1 MIKLA
6 ELLSPWF
13 KQAGID
19 PVVIEEVADT
29 ELHGLK
35 LDSRKVSHGDCFV
48 AVQGH
53 QIDGRLF
60 IRQAIEAGAVA
71 VLQQANSFSVDF
83 SGPVPVICVPQL
95 PTLLSQLGGQFYQH
109 PSQQLALVGV
119 TGTNGKTTVT
129 HLVAQLYQSAGRSAA
144 VLGTLGSGFIGH
156 LLTEKNTT
164 PDALTVQARLAA
176 FAHEGADVVAME
188 VSSHALVQDRVS
200 ALQFS
205 AVVATNI
212 SRDHLDYHGSM
223 EAYAEAKADLL
234 HNYPARHR
242 IYNLD
247 DARVRE
253 WYRGDAGEIG
263 YTLEGRTGPG
273 TILSATNLT
282 FSEQGA
288 QFTLHWLGDEV
299 TVYSPLV
306 GRFNVS
312 NVLAALAVL
321 VADDTPLDVLA
332 AAVALL
338 RPVAG
343 RMETFTSTDKPMAIV
358 DYAHTPDAL
367 EQVLQAARGHCK
379 GRLWCVFGCGGDRD
393 RGKRPQMG
401 QVASQLA
408 DVVVVTDDNPR
419 TEEPQ
424 RIIDDVISGA
434 LGDAEIIRHPGR
446 LQAVLYSLTHAVPED
461 VIVFAGKGHE
471 DYQIIGTQSIE
482 YDERAVV
489 REYMRESVSE
499 LTAEPLPEQIKGG
512 TDD

>member
-1 MIKLA
+1 MIKLSA
-6 ELLSPWF
+6 LLAPWF
-13 KQAGID
+13 KINESYRHEEQRLPDVDIQGI
-19 PVVIEEVADT
+19 
-29 ELHGLK
+29 K
-35 LDSRKVSHGDCFV
+35 LDSRRITHGDCFI
-48 AVQGH
+48 AIQGH
-53 QIDGRLF
+53 QVDGRLF
-60 IRQAIEAGAVA
+60 IRQAIESGAVA
-71 VLQQANSFSVDF
+71 VLQQANSFSIDLN
-83 SGPVPVICVPQL
+83 GPVPVICVPQL
-95 PTLLSQLGGQFYQH
+95 PTILSQLAGHFYQD
-109 PSQQLALVGV
+109 PSKQIALVGV

-129 HLVAQLYQSAGRSAA
+129 HLIAQLYQATGRTAA

-156 LLTEKNTT
+156 LLNEKNTT

-188 VSSHALVQDRVS
+188 VSSHALVQGRVG

-205 AVVATNI
+205 SVVATNI

-242 IYNLD
+242 IFNLD
-247 DARVRE
+247 DKWVRD
-253 WYRGDAGEIG
+253 WYSGAEGEIG
-263 YTLEGRTGPG
+263 YTIENKVGTGPV
-273 TILSATNLT
+273 LSATDLVFND
-282 FSEQGA
+282 QGA
-288 QFTLHWLGDEV
+288 KFTLHWQGDEV
-299 TVYSPLV
+299 IIYSPLV

-321 VADDTPLDVLA
+321 VADNIPLDVLA
-332 AAVALL
+332 AAVASL

-343 RMETFTSTDKPMAIV
+343 RMETFTSPGKPMAIV

-408 DVVVVTDDNPR
+408 DVMVVTDDNPR
-419 TEEPQ
+419 TEEAQ

-434 LGDAEIIRHPGR
+434 IGEAELIRHPGR
-446 LQAVLYSLTHAVPED
+446 LEAVLYSLTHAAEDD

-471 DYQIIGTQSIE
+471 DYQIIGNQTLE

-489 REYMRESVSE
+489 REYMHGV
-499 LTAEPLPEQIKGG
+499 A
-512 TDD
+512 DD